1 MTCEDQPQSPA
12 GHGNGAV
19 FSDRNSDIH
28 GPGQEQE
35 PVGASG
41 TDGDTGAT
49 NDKHMEGDS
58 KNGNNSVEMS
68 HGEAIVPIVT
78 SETHEDSYEKV
89 NKNILGEDEKDP
101 KKSASREETVP
112 MIESRT
118 LEDGDEKLNKNIL
131 GEDDDEKE
139 NSSRE
144 RTESRNRKDG
154 DEKVDKNSQ
163 LEHHD
168 VKETVPM
175 IEPRTHEGGGEK
187 VNKNSQVE
195 HHDAKETVPMIEPRT
210 HEDGDEKVN
219 KNSQVEHHDAKETV
233 PMIEPRTHE
242 DGVEKVIN
250 TPEDISGRRKVVEMV
265 FGSFLAIG
273 RGWRTY
279 MKHPVMRPGMGLA
292 FLYLTVLGF
301 DNITTGTK

>member
-1 MTCEDQPQSPA
+1 MTCKDLTQSPR

-19 FSDRNSDIH
+19 FNDRNSDIH

-35 PVGASG
+35 PVGTSG
-41 TDGDTGAT
+41 TDGDTGAM
-49 NDKHMEGDS
+49 NDKDIEGDT
-58 KNGNNSVEMS
+58 KIGNNSVEIS
-68 HGEAIVPIVT
+68 HGEAIVPIIT

-89 NKNILGEDEKDP
+89 NKNTLGEDEKDA

-118 LEDGDEKLNKNIL
+118 LEDGDEKLNKNTL

-144 RTESRNRKDG
+144 GTEPRNRKDG

-163 LEHHD
+163 VEHHD

-175 IEPRTHEGGGEK
+175 IESRTDG
-187 VNKNSQVE
+187 
-195 HHDAKETVPMIEPRT
+195 
-210 HEDGDEKVN
+210 DGDEKVL
-219 KNSQVEHHDAKETV
+219 
-233 PMIEPRTHE
+233 
-242 DGVEKVIN
+242 N

-301 DNITTGTK
+301 DNITTGMNSR